1 MSLMKQLK
9 DILTDGREQIYKT
22 SEVLAGRLKDVGEES
37 LEISKELFAEIS
49 ERTNEI
55 GNTARMKIEINS
67 LENELKEKYAQL
79 GDLTTKIYTAKKRQN
94 YQTQFDKVIAGIDKH
109 KQLIDKRTLEYTNLR
124 KKFSDKYL
132 MNQLSDELEQGE
144 AMIDQIAVKASSS
157 VVNKRLKEVELPK
170 NALISAIKRKEEI
183 IIPDGNTK
191 LMAGDVLTVIGKK
204 KDVAKL
210 TQSFLI

>member
-1 MSLMKQLK
+1 MKLMKQLK
-9 DILTDGREQIYKT
+9 DILTEGKEQIYKT

-37 LEISKELFAEIS
+37 LDISRELFAEIS
-49 ERTNEI
+49 ERTSEI

-67 LENELKEKYAQL
+67 LETELRKKYAQL
-79 GDLTTKIYTAKKRQN
+79 GELAAKIYTAKKRERYQN
-94 YQTQFDKVIAGIDKH
+94 QLDTAITSIGKH
-109 KQLIDKRTLEYTNLR
+109 KQLIDRKTLEYKNLR
-124 KKFSDKYL
+124 KRFSDKYL
-132 MNQLSDELEQGE
+132 INRLSYELEQGE
-144 AMIDQIAVKASSS
+144 AMIDQIAVKESSS

-191 LMAGDVLTVIGKK
+191 LQAGDVLTVIGKK

-210 TQSFLI
+210 TQSFSA

>member
-1 MSLMKQLK
+1 
-9 DILTDGREQIYKT
+9 
-22 SEVLAGRLKDVGEES
+22 
-37 LEISKELFAEIS
+37 
-49 ERTNEI
+49 
-55 GNTARMKIEINS
+55 
-67 LENELKEKYAQL
+67 
-79 GDLTTKIYTAKKRQN
+79 
-94 YQTQFDKVIAGIDKH
+94 
-109 KQLIDKRTLEYTNLR
+109 
-124 KKFSDKYL
+124 
-132 MNQLSDELEQGE
+132 
-144 AMIDQIAVKASSS
+144 MIDQIAVKASSS